1 MNIIHI
7 ALLVGLVLVAV
18 NKGNT
23 YFTLRNK
30 PAEERNVE
38 EYKKAKRAFLW
49 STAVAVV
56 YACIKLS

>member
-7 ALLVGLVLVAV
+7 ALLIGLILVAV

-30 PAEERNVE
+30 PAEERDKG
-38 EYKKAKRAFLW
+38 EYNKAKRAFLW
-49 STAVAVV
+49 STAAAIV

>member
-7 ALLVGLVLVAV
+7 ALLIGLVLIAV

-30 PAEERNVE
+30 PAEERNAE

>member
-7 ALLVGLVLVAV
+7 ALLIGLVLVAV

-30 PAEERNVE
+30 PEEERDKG
-38 EYKKAKRAFLW
+38 EYNKAKRAFLW

>member
-7 ALLVGLVLVAV
+7 ALLIGLVLVAV

-30 PAEERNVE
+30 PAEERNAE

-49 STAVAVV
+49 STAVAIV

>member
-18 NKGNT
+18 NNGNT

-30 PAEERNVE
+30 PADERDKR
-38 EYKKAKRAFLW
+38 EYNKAKRAFLW
-49 STAVAVV
+49 STAFAVV

>member
-7 ALLVGLVLVAV
+7 ALLIGLVLVAV
-18 NKGNT
+18 NKGNI

-30 PAEERNVE
+30 PAEERNAE

>member
-7 ALLVGLVLVAV
+7 ALLIGLVLIAV

-30 PAEERNVE
+30 PAEERNAE

-49 STAVAVV
+49 STAVAIV

>member
-7 ALLVGLVLVAV
+7 ALLIGIVLVAV

-30 PAEERNVE
+30 PVKERDE
-38 EYKKAKRAFLW
+38 REYNKAKRAFVW
-49 STAVAVV
+49 STSVAIV

>member
-7 ALLVGLVLVAV
+7 ALLIGLVLVAV

-30 PAEERNVE
+30 PAEERNAE